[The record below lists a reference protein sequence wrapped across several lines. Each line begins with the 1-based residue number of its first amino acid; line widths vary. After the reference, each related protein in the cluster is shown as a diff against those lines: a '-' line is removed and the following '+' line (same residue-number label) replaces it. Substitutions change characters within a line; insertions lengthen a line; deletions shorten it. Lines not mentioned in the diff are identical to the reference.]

1 MRAEYEKMVKLG
13 FFGIFLDNHLNQF
26 LFWKKNI
33 YRFIIFSFSSLI
45 FFTLI
50 FSIITNYPTIKL
62 IKLLCIIAPIYGI
75 GATIATKQY

>member
-1 MRAEYEKMVKLG
+1 MKKWIKLG

>member
-1 MRAEYEKMVKLG
+1 MKKWLKLG

-26 LFWKKNI
+26 HFWKKNI

-50 FSIITNYPTIKL
+50 FSIITNYPT
-62 IKLLCIIAPIYGI
+62 
-75 GATIATKQY
+75 T